1 MLSQLGLGKYL
12 RGVHMLSQL
21 GLGKIF
27 KRGSYAITARAR

>member
-1 MLSQLGLGKYL
+1 MLSQLGLGKIFK
-12 RGVHMLSQL
+12 RVHMLSQL

>member
-12 RGVHMLSQL
+12 RGFHMLSQL